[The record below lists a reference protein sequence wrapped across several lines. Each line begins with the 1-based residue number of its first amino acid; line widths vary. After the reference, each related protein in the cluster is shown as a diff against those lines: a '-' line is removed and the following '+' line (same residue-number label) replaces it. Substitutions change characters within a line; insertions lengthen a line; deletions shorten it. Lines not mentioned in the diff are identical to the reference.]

1 MRQTKTQASYEHLA
15 LRKDG
20 SIFPVE
26 VRRKTLPYPG
36 RLVNVTAIRDITER
50 KQAEEA
56 LRQYAGRLQM
66 LHEIDQAILAAQA
79 PQAIAQTTLRYLR
92 QLLSCRRAGVILFDF
107 AANEMMLLALDLD
120 GETDFEVGTRLPLEP
135 FAPILEVGR
144 QARLFVP
151 LDIQSLPE
159 LVAGLS
165 MEGIHSGIALPL
177 IAREEL
183 MGSVNLWAAGSDPFP
198 EEQLAI
204 ARQIADQLTIALQQ
218 ARLFEAETLRRQ
230 EAEALYDIAAAFNTT
245 LELDD
250 LLDRILANIERVA
263 PHDAANIMLIESGV
277 ARIVRS
283 RGYDKYDLQETV
295 QSLRFPLA
303 DTANLRRIAE
313 SGRPVIISDTRADPD
328 WVNSWVRSYLGAPI
342 RFEGRVIGFLNL
354 DSASP
359 NFFTPAQAERLQA
372 FTNPAGLAIN
382 NAWL

>member
-1 MRQTKTQASYEHLA
+1 
-15 LRKDG
+15 
-20 SIFPVE
+20 
-26 VRRKTLPYPG
+26 
-36 RLVNVTAIRDITER
+36 
-50 KQAEEA
+50 
-56 LRQYAGRLQM
+56 
-66 LHEIDQAILAAQA
+66 
-79 PQAIAQTTLRYLR
+79 
-92 QLLSCRRAGVILFDF
+92 
-107 AANEMMLLALDLD
+107 
-120 GETDFEVGTRLPLEP
+120 
-135 FAPILEVGR
+135 
-144 QARLFVP
+144 
-151 LDIQSLPE
+151 
-159 LVAGLS
+159 
-165 MEGIHSGIALPL
+165 
-177 IAREEL
+177 
-183 MGSVNLWAAGSDPFP
+183 VNLWAAGSDPFP